1 LDINATNPSANI
13 SQVYWL
19 QDDLSIF
26 IYETEDGDVYGN
38 GSLVYNTISNTS
50 TTLSW
55 KRVDEF
61 SWGSGYEQRTHSVFN
76 VKVKA
81 ISQPVKYTSESA
93 SSECAILIYCDE
105 GTDFSYLHTY
115 YQSGVNHVYE
125 STTVDT
131 TERTTPRALDELDF
145 VEGKE
150 HILVY
155 DLNTGSVI
163 DFYSSLNIFYEK
175 EYEAAPIVNYY

>member
-76 VKVKA
+76 VKVN
-81 ISQPVKYTSESA
+81 S
-93 SSECAILIYCDE
+93 
-105 GTDFSYLHTY
+105 GTLKPSM
-115 YQSGVNHVYE
+115 S
-125 STTVDT
+125 
-131 TERTTPRALDELDF
+131 
-145 VEGKE
+145 
-150 HILVY
+150 
-155 DLNTGSVI
+155 
-163 DFYSSLNIFYEK
+163 
-175 EYEAAPIVNYY
+175 